1 MAEHE
6 RTLTLLDHL
15 ERRRSVLEQAMWQA
29 PTLTIAA
36 QAFLLFVLAGSAID
50 ATARK
55 VVLVAGIAACFA
67 AVISLLRLHE
77 REVRYSE
84 AIAHYLNTLGI
95 ADPRPDALPRRSL
108 RRRGFWSWFDGGLR
122 ALGGW
127 SWLPPIH
134 VAWIAALLLFI
145 AADVLAYHYN

>member
-15 ERRRSVLEQAMWQA
+15 ERRRGVLEQAMWQA

-36 QAFLLFVLAGSAID
+36 QAFLLFVLTGSAID

-55 VVLVAGIAACFA
+55 FVLVAGIAACAA
-67 AVISLLRLHE
+67 AVISLLRLRQ

-84 AIAHYLNTLGI
+84 AIAYYLNTLGI
-95 ADPRPDALPRRSL
+95 SDPRPDGLPSL
-108 RRRGFWSWFDGGLR
+108 SLQRNDLWSRFDRPLR
-122 ALGGW
+122 AIGGW

-145 AADVLAYHYN
+145 LADVLAYHYN